1 VGVLVAGT
9 AVLVGV
15 LDGVGD
21 GVAVGVLVLV
31 GDGVA
36 VFVGVDVRVFVG
48 VGVELGIA
56 VLVGVGVVVGT
67 AVLVLVGTGVEVYGM
82 HIPSRQSPFGHSASK
97 QHAPNGRQTD
107 APPPNGQQ
115 RSLLAQQVSSH
126 A

>member
-21 GVAVGVLVLV
+21 GVAVGVLVPV

-36 VFVGVDVRVFVG
+36 VFVG